1 MLELPIGD
9 NPFAM
14 LDEPGLLANN
24 LGEPDIKGTADI
36 KVK

>member
-1 MLELPIGD
+1 LHIGD
-9 NPFAM
+9 NPFTI

-24 LGEPDIKGTADI
+24 LGEPDIKSTAEI